1 MTILSKILKPVK
13 KVGGLIQN
21 GLERVGKTINNTN
34 QIIIAT
40 QSGYERGEA
49 IIKEEVATK
58 ILLKGAEIER
68 EQVIK
73 YHNRRAE
80 KQEIDNKQ

>member
-21 GLERVGKTINNTN
+21 GLERIGKTINNTN

-40 QSGYERGEA
+40 QSGYERGET
-49 IIKEEVATK
+49 IIKEEVATR
-58 ILLKGAEIER
+58 LL
-68 EQVIK
+68 
-73 YHNRRAE
+73 
-80 KQEIDNKQ
+80 